1 MKNRVVEGL
10 LPGILVF
17 ILFAVFFP
25 VAPNIISKIATT
37 INTLAIVAF
46 LYLSS
51 DFFIEF
57 IKEKKLIQFLINK
70 KVVKSLIP
78 FFKYFYFFVITPILW
93 VAISNFNDFL
103 ISGGITV
110 LLVCLIPSTLIGFF
124 LMMV

>member
-1 MKNRVVEGL
+1 MKNRVGEGL
-10 LPGILVF
+10 FPGITVF

-46 LYLSS
+46 LSS
-51 DFFIEF
+51 EFFIEF
-57 IKEKKLIQFLINK
+57 IKEKKLIQFLTNK

-78 FFKYFYFFVITPILW
+78 FFKYFYFFIITPILW

-110 LLVCLIPSTLIGFF
+110 LLVCLIPSILIGFF

>member
-1 MKNRVVEGL
+1 MKNRVGEGL
-10 LPGILVF
+10 FPGITVF

-46 LYLSS
+46 LSS
-51 DFFIEF
+51 DFFIQV

-78 FFKYFYFFVITPILW
+78 FFKYFYFLIIAPILW

-110 LLVCLIPSTLIGFF
+110 LLVCLIPSILIGFF

>member
-1 MKNRVVEGL
+1 MKNRVGEGL
-10 LPGILVF
+10 FPGITVF

-78 FFKYFYFFVITPILW
+78 FFKYFYFLIIAPILW

-110 LLVCLIPSTLIGFF
+110 LLVCLIPSILIGFF

>member
-1 MKNRVVEGL
+1 MKNRVGEGL
-10 LPGILVF
+10 FPGILVF

-37 INTLAIVAF
+37 INTLAIVSF

-78 FFKYFYFFVITPILW
+78 FFKYFYFFIITPILW
-93 VAISNFNDFL
+93 VAISNLNEFL

-110 LLVCLIPSTLIGFF
+110 LLVCLIPSIFIGFF

>member
-1 MKNRVVEGL
+1 MKNRVGEGL
-10 LPGILVF
+10 FPGITVF

-78 FFKYFYFFVITPILW
+78 FFKYFYFFIITPILW

-110 LLVCLIPSTLIGFF
+110 LLVCLIPSIFIGFF